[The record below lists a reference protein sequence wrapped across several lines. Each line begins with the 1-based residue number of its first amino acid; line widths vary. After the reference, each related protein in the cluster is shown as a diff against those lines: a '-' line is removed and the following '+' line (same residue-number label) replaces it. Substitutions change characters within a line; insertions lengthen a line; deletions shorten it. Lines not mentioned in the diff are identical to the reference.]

1 MWPSQM
7 TQVLHPSKF
16 PKHPTLVQLRVCVQ
30 DPQLPEVSTDQHD
43 EMATDGCV
51 AGSHSVSDPKTA
63 RRLEIQGQTVDA
75 FPSEVQY
82 YLRLGLEKEAVR
94 LGSGDWANPFSNCAP
109 LHTDQRRQKKIT
121 RAILYDSM
129 AFPSQVASTKN
140 PDNAPVGRRRLTS
153 QSTV

>member
-1 MWPSQM
+1 MGPSQM
-7 TQVLHPSKF
+7 TQVLHPYKF

-109 LHTDQRRQKKIT
+109 FTRIKEGKRKLHGPYYRIVWR
-121 RAILYDSM
+121 SH
-129 AFPSQVASTKN
+129 
-140 PDNAPVGRRRLTS
+140 RRLHPQKILTMRLW
-153 QSTV
+153 VEGD

>member
-94 LGSGDWANPFSNCAP
+94 LQNLCPSDPETGPCLVSNCAP

-121 RAILYDSM
+121 RAIL
-129 AFPSQVASTKN
+129 
-140 PDNAPVGRRRLTS
+140 
-153 QSTV
+153 